1 MDTGDSVLFSG
12 DTVLCASRDG
22 TISERHHGLIQ
33 RDARVLS
40 AYRVTLD
47 GQAPELV
54 GSSQPENDRWVGVL
68 RVPRSGGTADGPQLP
83 QDALELRIER
93 TVGPGM
99 AERLTVTNQA
109 PVPAAVSLAIDLDAD
124 FVDSLEIKAPE
135 RHAARVQRSTGSDPP
150 ALCFA
155 STLEHDGRTSERKV
169 EIAVEASTS
178 APRIEADGRIS
189 FSLDLAPRGR
199 WSALLRCDALDDE
212 AAVRHGDDEAL
223 ARARQRDA
231 WRRLHPALEAPDV
244 LRVPFERAAD
254 DLADLRNFELERR
267 LLGRTG
273 GSRWVLNA
281 GMPMFTGLF
290 GRDVIT
296 AGWQSVLLG
305 PRALRGALDA
315 VAATAATG
323 DDPWRDA
330 EPGKLIHELRSGPLA
345 EVGLTPRDAY
355 YGSQTTPAL
364 FVLALSELWH
374 WTGDIDDLRRHRD
387 TAVAALAWA
396 ERYGDADRDGFIEY
410 QRRSP
415 AGLRNQGWKDSD
427 EAIRHEDGSAV
438 DGPVATVEEQAF
450 RILALERMAEIHVAL
465 GEDEPAER
473 CLTTAR
479 RIRASW
485 HERYWMPDLGFYALA
500 LDGDKQQVRSITS
513 NPGHALGAGV
523 VPRELSK
530 VVADRLLA
538 DDLFSGWGV
547 RSLSADHPS
556 YNPFAYHLGA
566 VWPVEQATF
575 ALGCKRYGLD
585 AHADRIVEAQLA
597 AAAASPGGRVPE
609 AFSGHA
615 RRAGHQPVPYPGANS
630 PQAWSASAIVQLVQ
644 ITLGLYPFAPLRML
658 AIVRPRL
665 PEGVDELVLRSVRVG
680 RATVDLR
687 FRRRDDGSA
696 EWAVVRRHGPL
707 VVVPMWPPEAEPAN
721 LFEGLEKLALG
732 VMPGRLARAAR
743 IAVGLD

>member
-12 DTVLCASRDG
+12 YTVLCAGRDG
-22 TISERHHGLIQ
+22 RISDDHHGLIQ

-47 GQAPELV
+47 GQIPELV

-68 RVPRSGGTADGPQLP
+68 RVPRAGGRADGPHLP

-99 AERLTVTNQA
+99 VERLSVTNHA
-109 PVPAAVSLAIDLDAD
+109 PVPATVSLALNVDAD
-124 FVDSLEIKAPE
+124 FADSLEIKAPN
-135 RHAARVQRSTGSDPP
+135 RHSARVRRSVGGDPP
-150 ALCFA
+150 SLCLA
-155 STLEHDGRTSERKV
+155 SELQHDGRSSERTL
-169 EIAVEASTS
+169 EIVIAASTS
-178 APRIEADGRIS
+178 APRVEAEGRIS
-189 FSLDLAPRGR
+189 FDLDLAPRAE
-199 WSALLRCDALDDE
+199 WT
-212 AAVRHGDDEAL
+212 AVVRYDTPRDGSGARPSGGDDWM
-223 ARARQRDA
+223 RARQRDA
-231 WRRLHPALEAPDV
+231 WRRRRPALEAPDV

-267 LLGRTG
+267 LLGSAD

-296 AGWQSVLLG
+296 AGWQSALLG
-305 PRALRGALDA
+305 TRALRGSLDA
-315 VAATAATG
+315 VAATAATQ
-323 DDPWRDA
+323 DDPRRDA

-374 WTGDIDDLRRHRD
+374 WTGDIEDLRRHRD

-396 ERYGDADRDGFIEY
+396 ERYGDADGDGFMEY
-410 QRRSP
+410 DRRSP
-415 AGLRNQGWKDSD
+415 EGLRNQGWKDSD
-427 EAIRHEDGSAV
+427 EAIRHEDGSPV
-438 DGPVATVEEQAF
+438 EGPVATVEEQAF

-465 GEDEPAER
+465 GEDELAER
-473 CLTTAR
+473 CLMTAR
-479 RIRASW
+479 RIRAAW

-500 LDGDKQQVRSITS
+500 LDGHKRQVRSITS

-523 VPRELSK
+523 VPGEFAER
-530 VVADRLLA
+530 VADRLLA

-585 AHADRIVEAQLA
+585 AHADRIVEAQLS

-609 AFSGHA
+609 AFTGHP
-615 RRAGHQPVPYPGANS
+615 RTAGREPLPYPGANS

-644 ITLGLYPFAPLRML
+644 ISLGLYPFAPLRML
-658 AIVRPRL
+658 SIVRPRL
-665 PEGVDELVLRSVRVG
+665 PAGVDELLLRSVRVG

-696 EWAVVRRHGPL
+696 DWAVVRRQGPL
-707 VVVPMWPPEAEPAN
+707 LVVPMWPPESEPAD
-721 LFEGLEKLALG
+721 LFERLGKLALG
-732 VMPGRLARAAR
+732 VAPGRLARAAR
-743 IAVGLD
+743 LAVGLH